1 MRPIL
6 NCFDQPMLDR
16 IDMNVVDVAR
26 EIALVP
32 DRVLPKP
39 PLSECKLAIPVP
51 ADRYPR
57 NEQASAEVSF
67 DATPASGEIRIL
79 FR

>member
-1 MRPIL
+1 M
-6 NCFDQPMLDR
+6 FHR
-16 IDMNVVDVAR
+16 IIVDVIYVPCK
-26 EIALVP
+26 IALLTDGVF
-32 DRVLPKP
+32 PKP
-39 PLSECKLAIPVP
+39 PLPECKLPIPVP

-67 DATPASGEIRIL
+67 DATPASGEIRIP

>member
-1 MRPIL
+1 MRPIGHA
-6 NCFDQPMLDR
+6 CYQSMFHR
-16 IDMNVVDVAR
+16 IIVDVIQVPC
-26 EIALVP
+26 EIALVT

>member
-1 MRPIL
+1 M
-6 NCFDQPMLDR
+6 
-16 IDMNVVDVAR
+16 DVIHVPC
-26 EIALVP
+26 EIALVT

-39 PLSECKLAIPVP
+39 PLPECKLAIPVP

-67 DATPASGEIRIL
+67 DAAPAPGEIRIP